1 MKNNLE
7 SLDLN
12 EHSEENDDSASESS
26 DSVNFNLIK
35 RTKKYIK
42 EKEQEDIKILGKK
55 TERDETNIIFLAD
68 KKIFINSFVPDIN
81 ELNKFLNECTIIE
94 IDKKDINDE
103 IKKIND
109 KKIFDPDEFIQKNY
123 GLGNKNNISIEDL
136 DFLFEKN
143 NKTEKYEENQ
153 IIEKSEIQAK
163 EERSINEIL
172 QEKNIDKQKKEINQL
187 LNKIKEI
194 TKKDININNE
204 NKLNIVF
211 DLDNT
216 CVYSLFIHPKYL
228 LELEKRYPENDF
240 KIIKLEYGRQI
251 IYTAFVVRKGLK
263 KFIEETQSFC
273 DFYINTLGANIYGM
287 KIKEILEEI
296 FKIEF
301 KGFKGRKND
310 SSNNKFLKDLSLEQ
324 KNTIIFD
331 DKPIVWIRDNDNVII
346 SKYFIDK
353 KIIIDELKNTKNEK
367 NNPEFLSYLP
377 YFFFHQSS
385 ENNWKCQKL
394 KYEKNNPFYDANNKN
409 CYSCEYLENE
419 KNQFIYMKEV
429 IKIIYYLVYNHNI
442 YVPDALKIIR
452 YNIFYNCC
460 FNLNFYK
467 TNNQHKKDKDIL
479 KDIIITCGG
488 IIYEQK
494 KYKENNDMKYYIV
507 CAYDEYKLNKE
518 DIKKQKILI
527 GDSKVISDEYVI
539 NSFFFMTKLDNTEYY
554 FDINDEN
561 DFDNY

>member
-1 MKNNLE
+1 M
-7 SLDLN
+7 
-12 EHSEENDDSASESS
+12 
-26 DSVNFNLIK
+26 
-35 RTKKYIK
+35 
-42 EKEQEDIKILGKK
+42 
-55 TERDETNIIFLAD
+55 
-68 KKIFINSFVPDIN
+68 
-81 ELNKFLNECTIIE
+81 
-94 IDKKDINDE
+94 
-103 IKKIND
+103 
-109 KKIFDPDEFIQKNY
+109 
-123 GLGNKNNISIEDL
+123 

-163 EERSINEIL
+163 EERNINEIL

-204 NKLNIVF
+204 SKLNIVF

-263 KFIEETQSFC
+263 EFIEETQSFC

-367 NNPEFLSYLP
+367 
-377 YFFFHQSS
+377 
-385 ENNWKCQKL
+385 K
-394 KYEKNNPFYDANNKN
+394 
-409 CYSCEYLENE
+409 
-419 KNQFIYMKEV
+419 
-429 IKIIYYLVYNHNI
+429 
-442 YVPDALKIIR
+442 
-452 YNIFYNCC
+452 
-460 FNLNFYK
+460 
-467 TNNQHKKDKDIL
+467 
-479 KDIIITCGG
+479 
-488 IIYEQK
+488 
-494 KYKENNDMKYYIV
+494 
-507 CAYDEYKLNKE
+507 
-518 DIKKQKILI
+518 
-527 GDSKVISDEYVI
+527 
-539 NSFFFMTKLDNTEYY
+539 
-554 FDINDEN
+554 
-561 DFDNY
+561 

>member
-7 SLDLN
+7 NLDLN

-55 TERDETNIIFLAD
+55 TERDETNIIFLAG

-123 GLGNKNNISIEDL
+123 GLGNKNNISMEDL

-163 EERSINEIL
+163 EERNINEIL

-251 IYTAFVVRKGLK
+251 IYTAFLVRKGLK

-310 SSNNKFLKDLSLEQ
+310 FSNNKFLKDLSLEQ

-353 KIIIDELKNTKNEK
+353 KIILDELKNTKNEK
-367 NNPEFLSYLP
+367 NNLEFLSYYP
-377 YFFFHQSS
+377 NFFFHQSS
-385 ENNWKCQKL
+385 ENNWKCQKS
-394 KYEKNNPFYDANNKN
+394 KHEKNNPFHDANNKN
-409 CYSCEYLENE
+409 RYSCEYLENE
-419 KNQFIYMKEV
+419 KN
-429 IKIIYYLVYNHNI
+429 
-442 YVPDALKIIR
+442 
-452 YNIFYNCC
+452 
-460 FNLNFYK
+460 
-467 TNNQHKKDKDIL
+467 
-479 KDIIITCGG
+479 
-488 IIYEQK
+488 
-494 KYKENNDMKYYIV
+494 
-507 CAYDEYKLNKE
+507 
-518 DIKKQKILI
+518 
-527 GDSKVISDEYVI
+527 
-539 NSFFFMTKLDNTEYY
+539 
-554 FDINDEN
+554 
-561 DFDNY
+561 

>member
-55 TERDETNIIFLAD
+55 TERDETNIIFLAG

-163 EERSINEIL
+163 EERNINEIL

-187 LNKIKEI
+187 LNKVKEI
-194 TKKDININNE
+194 IKKDININNE
-204 NKLNIVF
+204 SKLNIVF

-228 LELEKRYPENDF
+228 LVLEKRYPENDF

-353 KIIIDELKNTKNEK
+353 KL
-367 NNPEFLSYLP
+367 
-377 YFFFHQSS
+377 
-385 ENNWKCQKL
+385 
-394 KYEKNNPFYDANNKN
+394 
-409 CYSCEYLENE
+409 
-419 KNQFIYMKEV
+419 
-429 IKIIYYLVYNHNI
+429 
-442 YVPDALKIIR
+442 
-452 YNIFYNCC
+452 
-460 FNLNFYK
+460 
-467 TNNQHKKDKDIL
+467 
-479 KDIIITCGG
+479 
-488 IIYEQK
+488 
-494 KYKENNDMKYYIV
+494 
-507 CAYDEYKLNKE
+507 
-518 DIKKQKILI
+518 
-527 GDSKVISDEYVI
+527 
-539 NSFFFMTKLDNTEYY
+539 
-554 FDINDEN
+554 
-561 DFDNY
+561 

>member
-55 TERDETNIIFLAD
+55 TERDETNIIFLAG

-163 EERSINEIL
+163 EERNINEIL

-204 NKLNIVF
+204 SKLNIVF

-228 LELEKRYPENDF
+228 LVLEKRYPENDF

-263 KFIEETQSFC
+263 EFIDETQSFC

-310 SSNNKFLKDLSLEQ
+310 FSNNKFLKDLSLEQ

-507 CAYDEYKLNKE
+507 CAYD
-518 DIKKQKILI
+518 
-527 GDSKVISDEYVI
+527 
-539 NSFFFMTKLDNTEYY
+539 
-554 FDINDEN
+554 
-561 DFDNY
+561 

>member
-55 TERDETNIIFLAD
+55 TERDETNIIFLAG

-123 GLGNKNNISIEDL
+123 GLGNKNNISMEDL

-143 NKTEKYEENQ
+143 NKTEKYEEAQ

-163 EERSINEIL
+163 EERNINEIL

-204 NKLNIVF
+204 SKLNIVF

-228 LELEKRYPENDF
+228 LVLEKRYPENDF

-353 KIIIDELKNTKNEK
+353 KIILDELKNTKNEK

-494 KYKENNDMKYYIV
+494 KYKEKNDMKYYIV
-507 CAYDEYKLNKE
+507 CTNDEYKLNKE

-527 GDSKVISDEYVI
+527 GDSKVISDEYII

>member
-42 EKEQEDIKILGKK
+42 EKEQENIKILGKK
-55 TERDETNIIFLAD
+55 TERDETNIIFLAG

-123 GLGNKNNISIEDL
+123 GLGNKNNISMEDL

-143 NKTEKYEENQ
+143 NKTEKYEEAQ

-163 EERSINEIL
+163 EERNINEIL

-194 TKKDININNE
+194 IKKDININNE

-331 DKPIVWIRDNDNVII
+331 DKPTVWIRDNDNVII

-367 NNPEFLSYLP
+367 NNPEFLSYYP

-385 ENNWKCQKL
+385 ENNWKCQKS

-467 TNNQHKKDKDIL
+467 ANNQHKKDKDIL

-507 CAYDEYKLNKE
+507 CTNDEYKLNKE
-518 DIKKQKILI
+518 DIKKRKILI
-527 GDSKVISDEYVI
+527 GDSKVISDEYII